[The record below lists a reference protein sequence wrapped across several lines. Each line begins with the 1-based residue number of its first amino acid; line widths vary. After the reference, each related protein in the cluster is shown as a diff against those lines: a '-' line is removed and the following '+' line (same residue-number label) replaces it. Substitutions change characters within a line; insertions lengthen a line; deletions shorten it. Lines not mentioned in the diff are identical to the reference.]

1 MDTKNSKRPYFL
13 WDYDLTE
20 EQVREILRGDNKTQK
35 IWMMSR
41 IVESARFQDVWN
53 YITYDE
59 LKSSLPELK
68 LKPPIRRVWE
78 HAFSVWE

>member
-1 MDTKNSKRPYFL
+1 MSDADKRPYFL
-13 WDYDLTE
+13 WDYDLTDQ
-20 EQVREILRGDNKTQK
+20 QVREILRGDNKTQK

-41 IVESARFQDVWN
+41 IVESARYQDVWN
-53 YITYDE
+53 YMTYDE
-59 LKSSLPELK
+59 LKSSFSELR